1 MPMKKYTVMIMS
13 DPTAKVRKIKVP
25 APAPFQMITSA
36 IVIVL
41 LTLSFSIYFISDY
54 VRMKSQLKE
63 LNSLRKENTVQR
75 FQLQAFN
82 KDLGLIKTGLN
93 SLKNF
98 DHKLRVMADL
108 DKIPDSDF
116 MLGIGGPGEI
126 SLPPEYQ
133 TDLSAQISEDLND
146 LRLNSARQEI
156 SFQELTDFFSD
167 QKSILACTPSIWPVR
182 GWITSSFGR
191 RIDPFTG
198 YRKMHE
204 GLDVATRTGTPV
216 IAPCNGIVTKIK
228 RDYGYG
234 KMLEVNSGNGIVTRY
249 GHNSKIV
256 VRVGTRVKRG
266 DLIAYV
272 GNTGRSTGP
281 HLHYEVI
288 VNGVHVNPMKYIL
301 N

>member
-1 MPMKKYTVMIMS
+1 MKKYTVMIMS

-25 APAPFQMITSA
+25 AFAPVQLISAGFAILLITT
-36 IVIVL
+36 L
-41 LTLSFSIYFISDY
+41 LSVYFVSDY
-54 VRMKSQLKE
+54 VRMKGQLKE

-82 KDLGLIKTGLN
+82 NNLDIIKREIG

-108 DKIPDSDF
+108 EETPDSNTL
-116 MLGIGGPGEI
+116 LGVGGPEKMD
-126 SLPPEYQ
+126 LPPAYQ
-133 TDLSAQISEDLND
+133 TDLSKQIVNDLND
-146 LRLNSARQEI
+146 LKETTARQEI
-156 SFQELTDFFSD
+156 SYQELIDFFAD
-167 QKSILACTPSIWPVR
+167 QKSMLASTPSIWPVR
-182 GWITSSFGR
+182 GWVTSGFGK

-198 YRKMHE
+198 YPKMHE
-204 GLDVATRTGTPV
+204 GLDIATRVGTPV
-216 IAPCNGIVTKIK
+216 ISPCDGIVTRVV

-234 KMLEVNSGNGIVTRY
+234 KMLEINNGHGIITRF

-256 VRVGTRVKRG
+256 VKVGDRVKRG
-266 DLIAYV
+266 DLISYV

-281 HLHYEVI
+281 HLHYEVR
-288 VNGVHVNPMKYIL
+288 VNGVPVNPKKYIL